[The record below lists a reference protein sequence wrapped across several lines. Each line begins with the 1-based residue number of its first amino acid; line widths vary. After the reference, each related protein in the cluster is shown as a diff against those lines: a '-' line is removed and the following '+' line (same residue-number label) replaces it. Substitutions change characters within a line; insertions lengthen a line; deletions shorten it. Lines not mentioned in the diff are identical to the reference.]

1 LSEFKS
7 DMFCKVRSRP
17 TGTERVCLR
26 EGERLGG
33 EREDEGRKGRGVE
46 ERDRERQRER
56 ESA

>member
-1 LSEFKS
+1 
-7 DMFCKVRSRP
+7 MFCKVRSRP